1 MKILD
6 IPQSGKRGLN
16 VSQNS
21 RNGLVSR
28 ALVIP
33 TNPQTDAQMRV
44 RSFLR
49 SVASKWSST
58 LTQAQR
64 DAWTAEAVQHQ
75 SKGRMGQS
83 GPLTGFQLYAKI
95 NCSLLVIGA
104 DEVLTPPAAPVFGV
118 LPVSGLSITNA
129 AGVITLKLT
138 TTASPP
144 DGTMLWGA
152 KPCSQGK
159 DAAPGVVFL
168 GTVDSPVNNAI
179 DITSAYTAR
188 YGSPT
193 AGKKVFVKVNQ
204 NINGWEDVPR
214 QFSAIVPAAA

>member
-58 LTQAQR
+58 LPVA
-64 DAWTAEAVQHQ
+64 
-75 SKGRMGQS
+75 
-83 GPLTGFQLYAKI
+83 GP
-95 NCSLLVIGA
+95 
-104 DEVLTPPAAPVFGV
+104 P
-118 LPVSGLSITNA
+118 PVSASGRAVGLA
-129 AGVITLKLT
+129 PALRRGHCRLPGRVRPRKLR
-138 TTASPP
+138 
-144 DGTMLWGA
+144 
-152 KPCSQGK
+152 
-159 DAAPGVVFL
+159 V
-168 GTVDSPVNNAI
+168 
-179 DITSAYTAR
+179 
-188 YGSPT
+188 
-193 AGKKVFVKVNQ
+193 
-204 NINGWEDVPR
+204 
-214 QFSAIVPAAA
+214 